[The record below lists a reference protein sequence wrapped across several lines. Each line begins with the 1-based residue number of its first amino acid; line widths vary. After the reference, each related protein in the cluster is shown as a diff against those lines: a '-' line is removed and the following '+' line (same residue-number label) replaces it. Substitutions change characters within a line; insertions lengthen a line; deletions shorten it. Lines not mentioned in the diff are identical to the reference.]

1 MSSTASF
8 THADARP
15 DSDRSQRELR
25 TVVGSSLIGTT
36 IEFYD
41 FFIYGTA
48 AALVFPKL
56 FFPNFSPLAGILAA
70 YATLAIPFLTRPL
83 GAIVFGHYG
92 DKLGRKKML
101 ILSLMVMGLSTF
113 AIGLVPSF
121 ATVGIWAPVLVIVL
135 RLAQGFALGGEW
147 GGATTMV
154 IEYAPPGRRGFFGTF
169 VQLGNVLGLFISTL
183 VFALLPK
190 DTLLEGGWRI
200 PFLASA
206 VILIVGMVI
215 RTRVHETPV
224 FQQAHE
230 KAPPPRTPVLEV
242 LRHHKKPVLLAM
254 GMRTGEIVLGWL
266 VIGFL
271 LTYATKNV
279 GFTSNDVLVAILA
292 ASGVGLFT
300 FPLFGALSD
309 RIGRRPVYLIGAVL
323 AAVFAFPFFWM
334 IDAKVPA
341 LFYGSIVFG
350 YAVALGAMFSV
361 QPAFYSEAFDTDVRY
376 TGVSLGYQLANV
388 IGGLTP
394 MIATTLVA
402 WAGGKSW
409 PISTFLAVAALIT
422 VGCVLV
428 SRETVGTSLLR
439 REPA

>member
-15 DSDRSQRELR
+15 DTDRSQRELR

-83 GAIVFGHYG
+83 GAIV
-92 DKLGRKKML
+92 
-101 ILSLMVMGLSTF
+101 
-113 AIGLVPSF
+113 
-121 ATVGIWAPVLVIVL
+121 
-135 RLAQGFALGGEW
+135 
-147 GGATTMV
+147 
-154 IEYAPPGRRGFFGTF
+154 
-169 VQLGNVLGLFISTL
+169 LGLFISTL

-200 PFLASA
+200 PFLATA

-230 KAPPPRTPVLEV
+230 KAPPPRTPILEV

-254 GMRTGEIVLGWL
+254 GM
-266 VIGFL
+266 
-271 LTYATKNV
+271 
-279 GFTSNDVLVAILA
+279 
-292 ASGVGLFT
+292 
-300 FPLFGALSD
+300 
-309 RIGRRPVYLIGAVL
+309 
-323 AAVFAFPFFWM
+323 
-334 IDAKVPA
+334 
-341 LFYGSIVFG
+341 
-350 YAVALGAMFSV
+350 
-361 QPAFYSEAFDTDVRY
+361 
-376 TGVSLGYQLANV
+376 
-388 IGGLTP
+388 
-394 MIATTLVA
+394 
-402 WAGGKSW
+402 
-409 PISTFLAVAALIT
+409 
-422 VGCVLV
+422 
-428 SRETVGTSLLR
+428 
-439 REPA
+439 